1 MLPALRRAASSG
13 RATTLLSASRASSS
27 SPPPFGVLSGDALE
41 LQAASRA
48 YFMAELNPL
57 LARMDDE
64 DWWPEH
70 VWPELL
76 GPQGY
81 LGLTVP
87 AEYGGAGLDFLS
99 AGVIGE
105 QLSYANHCLGISH
118 AAHDNLCANNI
129 ALNGTPAQKEAYL
142 PGLCDGSL
150 VGALGM
156 SEPGAG
162 SDALGSMATTATRCG
177 DVYKLNGTKI
187 WITNGPVADV
197 LLVYAKT
204 APELGNRGI
213 SAFLVERGFEGF
225 SVAQKLD
232 KMGFR
237 GSPLGELVFEDCV
250 VPAANLLGAEGQGAS
265 IMMSGL
271 DLERAWVSVGATG
284 VAQRALD
291 LALEYSQERRQFGAP
306 ICSFQLIQAKLANM
320 YTAIESSRLMVLK
333 ALDACQAMEAGQA
346 GRGDIHKLCA
356 GAFLAS
362 AEACTL
368 CTSEAVQIW
377 GGMGFMR
384 NTEVNRLFRSAKAG
398 EIAGGSVEIRKLI
411 IAGELLKKG
420 T

>member
-1 MLPALRRAASSG
+1 MDIHFTPEELAFRSEVRAFLGQNLPADLAENVRLGRRLAKEDHQRWQKILNQKGWYAVNWPVEHGGTDWSVVQKHIFDEECAAAG
-13 RATTLLSASRASSS
+13 APRLVA
-27 SPPPFGVLSGDALE
+27 FGVNMVAPVIIKFGTQTQKDYYLPRILRS
-41 LQAASRA
+41 
-48 YFMAELNPL
+48 
-57 LARMDDE
+57 E
-64 DWWPEH
+64 DWWC
-70 VWPELL
+70 
-76 GPQGY
+76 QGY
-81 LGLTVP
+81 
-87 AEYGGAGLDFLS
+87 
-99 AGVIGE
+99 
-105 QLSYANHCLGISH
+105 
-118 AAHDNLCANNI
+118 
-129 ALNGTPAQKEAYL
+129 
-142 PGLCDGSL
+142 
-150 VGALGM
+150 